1 MNPNN
6 RSNKF
11 KRSILYTSVALG
23 MLGTPYY
30 ASAQDTNVEEV
41 VVTGSYIR
49 RSEGIIAASP
59 ITTILP
65 S

>member
-1 MNPNN
+1 MNPHN

-41 VVTGSYIR
+41 VVTGSCR
-49 RSEGIIAASP
+49 
-59 ITTILP
+59 
-65 S
+65 